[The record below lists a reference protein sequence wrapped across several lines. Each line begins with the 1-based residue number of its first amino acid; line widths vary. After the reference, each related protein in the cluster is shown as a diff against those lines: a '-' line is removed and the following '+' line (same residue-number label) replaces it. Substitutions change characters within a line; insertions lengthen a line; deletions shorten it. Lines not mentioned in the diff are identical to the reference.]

1 MLVFRPVFSFVKWN
15 IYKNECL
22 FEQSGVILCDRCE
35 CVVFPLLQLLQH
47 GGGYDPL
54 LAVTILVSHGDPLH
68 HTGHPKRL

>member
-35 CVVFPLLQLLQH
+35 CVVFPLLQLLQR
-47 GGGYDPL
+47 GGGCDPV
-54 LAVTILVSHGDPLH
+54 LAVTSVGPR
-68 HTGHPKRL
+68 P